1 MRKKELLFL
10 CLQID
15 SFSVFRLNCSPL
27 EYWLLAFLAIFMIT
41 FFYSIDI
48 HSNWCLHA
56 LLRDQQYISLVLQK
70 FFIDIALSRARR
82 LVLTIIIP
90 SIDWKHD
97 DSYGFNCCIL
107 EYVKLNWWWT
117 CWRKIYW
124 YMWTNSVDSLWSH
137 HKYHKKVGDFTL
149 LGVLLGGLQAG
160 RHQLVKR
167 LHSIVGVNN
176 CS

>member
-56 LLRDQQYISLVLQK
+56 RLRDQQYISLVLQK

-97 DSYGFNCCIL
+97 DSYGFYCCIL

-124 YMWTNSVDSLWSH
+124 YMWTNSVVSLWSH
-137 HKYHKKVGDFTL
+137 HSQNNLCETELSL
-149 LGVLLGGLQAG
+149 LVLPRTFHATFLYVFGSA
-160 RHQLVKR
+160 LVAME
-167 LHSIVGVNN
+167 H
-176 CS
+176 